1 MYVMEIETK
10 DKLKKIENPR
20 KARIVDRIFFDML
33 QIMDNDGKWHT
44 ICKCFL
50 GISDEH
56 CLIARINRAIHEK
69 KTQIFID
76 I

>member
-20 KARIVDRIFFDML
+20 KARIVDRIFYDML

-44 ICKCFL
+44 IVKMWI
-50 GISDEH
+50 GVTEGQIVVMK
-56 CLIARINRAIHEK
+56 INDAIK
-69 KTQIFID
+69 KKSPHIFVNI
-76 I
+76 